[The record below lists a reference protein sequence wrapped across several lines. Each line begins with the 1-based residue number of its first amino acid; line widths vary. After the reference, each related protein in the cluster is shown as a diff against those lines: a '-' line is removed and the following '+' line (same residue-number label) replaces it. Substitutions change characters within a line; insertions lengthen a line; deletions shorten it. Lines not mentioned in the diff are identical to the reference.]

1 MLYEHETTG
10 TVADVVAKIEQSA
23 AENKFGV
30 MGVLDLKKRMADK
43 GVEFGP
49 ECHIVEVCNPLQA
62 KTVLEANMSIA
73 TALPCRIAVYE
84 EDGKITVSTIRPTA
98 LLTMFGNPEL
108 VPVAAEVENA
118 IIRIINAAC
127 ESGGQP
133 PRRAKSEVKR

>member
-1 MLYEHETTG
+1 MLYEYETAG
-10 TVADVVAKIEQSA
+10 TVADVVARIERAA

-30 MGVLDLKKRMADK
+30 MGVLDLKERMADK
-43 GVEFGP
+43 GVAFGP
-49 ECHIVEVCNPLQA
+49 QCRIVEVCNPQQA

-84 EDGKITVSTIRPTA
+84 DNGKITVSTIRPTA

-108 VPVAAEVENA
+108 LSVAVEVENT

-127 ESGGQP
+127 EGRS
-133 PRRAKSEVKR
+133 